1 MKEITL
7 DLTKAKN
14 YIGEVYSDLPQDCLF
29 NKVLCGAGGTHL
41 ALKNDIPYIILV
53 PYIEL
58 INSKVKN
65 TEEYTGIQAVFGE
78 VTEAELVRAFDSDC
92 KKFLGTYHSLPKI
105 LKSLSKSF
113 SKKAKDFQLLVDEAH
128 MLTEGDDKDFMHNE
142 INFILQ
148 SYTEFKSV
156 CFMTATPYEEESI
169 PDQLLHLPLVKAK
182 WSTLG
187 TTQLIAQKIEGKFND
202 YVCQIALEHIDGRKK
217 GDPFFFYNSV
227 EAIAVIAK
235 KLIESK
241 ICDVKDIRIIAA
253 DKNDAYLKRYAHK
266 DLSIESTHDCRI
278 NPKKI
283 TFVTAKAFEGCD
295 IIQEEGVTYIC
306 ADGKKKHTRL
316 EIHTKIPQIV
326 NRIRNSKYKETAY
339 LLYTTSFTKDCR
351 TKEEFKVFI
360 EKEMRDTKEALE
372 ELNTLKS
379 DKLKSYMDNDK
390 LDSDEYLTKDL
401 EGNLIVNPNAGKRAL
416 SQWASANQ
424 LFYYNAYDQEHITNV
439 KSKSTLLEIINNGEA
454 IQFFQPPAGTDKI
467 KLGGKATN
475 FKKLCLDYIEALEN
489 KDNEQ
494 RKFIEDFN
502 NVLKEARETFKNN
515 VVEHIKASA
524 MKQSVLEK
532 RIEVQTKTNIHLD
545 SIPAKLNLQ
554 KSQFY
559 SLKDIKTRLTS
570 IYEEMGINKKAK
582 ASDIEALYK
591 THKTVKTGVNGYLIV
606 S

>member
-14 YIGEVYSDLPQDCLF
+14 YIGEIYKDLPQDCLF

-65 TEEYTGIQAVFGE
+65 TEEYAGIQPVCGK
-78 VTEAELVRAFDSDC
+78 VTEAELIKAFDSNC

-105 LKSLSKSF
+105 LKALSKSS

-148 SYTEFKSV
+148 AYTEFKSV

-169 PDQLLHLPLVKAK
+169 PEQLLHLPLIKAK

-187 TTQLIAQKIEGKFND
+187 TTQLVAQKIEGKFND
-202 YVCQIALEHIDGRKK
+202 YICQIALEHIDGRKQ

-227 EAIAVIAK
+227 EAIAIIAK
-235 KLIESK
+235 KLIDSK

-253 DKNDAYLKRYAHK
+253 DKNDAYLKKYAHK
-266 DLSIESTHDCRI
+266 DLFIESTHDCRI

-351 TKEEFKVFI
+351 TKEEFKAFI
-360 EKEMRDTKEALE
+360 EKEMKDTAEALA

-379 DKLKSYMDNDK
+379 DKLKSYMDSDK

-424 LFYYNAYDQEHITNV
+424 LFYYNAYDSEHITNV
-439 KSKSTLLEIINNGEA
+439 KPKSTLLEIINKGES
-454 IQFFQPPAGTDKI
+454 IKFFHPPSGTDKI
-467 KLGGKATN
+467 KLGGKAAN
-475 FKKLCLDYIEALEN
+475 FRKLCLDYIEALET
-489 KDNEQ
+489 KDIEQ
-494 RKFIEDFN
+494 IKFIEDFSSI
-502 NVLKEARETFKNN
+502 LKDARATFKNN
-515 VVEHIKASA
+515 VIEHIRASSCQES
-524 MKQSVLEK
+524 KLIQ
-532 RIEVQTKTNIHLD
+532 RIEIQNKTNIHLD
-545 SIPAKLNLQ
+545 SIPMKLNLK

-559 SLKDIKTRLTS
+559 SLKDIKTKLTT

-591 THKTVKTGVNGYLIV
+591 VHKTVKSGTNGYIII
-606 S
+606 